1 MVGRDTT
8 GPSRGLATAAIT
20 ALAPISWGTNFV
32 VITETLPDDR
42 PLLVASMRLV
52 PPGLALVAVGWLAS
66 RWRPRA
72 GEWRRVALLS
82 LFNFGLFF
90 PLLSVAVY
98 RLPGGVAAA
107 FGGLGPLLVVGIGWL
122 VTRRSPRGIDVAVGV
137 VAALGVGLV
146 VMGPGAGF
154 DGVGLLAAL
163 GANVAF
169 AVAVVLTK
177 LFPAPSDPV
186 AATGWQ
192 LLLGGVVVAPLALLF
207 EGAPPGLT
215 AESTAGYVYLG
226 LVSTGVAY
234 VLWFRGIRRL
244 PVPAAPLLGLS
255 APVTS
260 AALGWVL
267 LDESLSVSQLL
278 GFVLALGSIAY
289 GATLADRPGPG
300 ERTGPGEGEGSAPAP
315 VPGAEAVGTA
325 PHAASDGGRER
336 THVQYVR
343 MRSCQEGAN

>member
-1 MVGRDTT
+1 MAGRTT
-8 GPSRGLATAAIT
+8 LATAMIT

-42 PLLVASMRLV
+42 PLLVATMRVV
-52 PPGLALVAVGWLAS
+52 PPSLALVAVGWLTS

-72 GEWRRVALLS
+72 GEWRRVALLA

-107 FGGLGPLLVVGIGWL
+107 FGGLGPLLVAGIAW
-122 VTRRSPRGIDVAVGV
+122 VVVRRQPRAIDVAVGV

-146 VMGPGAGF
+146 VLGPGAGF

-163 GANVAF
+163 GANVSF

-177 LFPAPSDPV
+177 TWPAPSDPV

-192 LLLGGVVVAPLALLF
+192 LLLGGLALTPLTLVV
-207 EGAPPGLT
+207 EGGPPALT
-215 AESTAGYVYLG
+215 GESAAGYAYMG

-244 PVPAAPLLGLS
+244 PAPAAPLLGLS

-289 GATLADRPGPG
+289 GATLVDRGDPGDPG
-300 ERTGPGEGEGSAPAP
+300 SEEAAAAP
-315 VPGAEAVGTA
+315 VPGAEAVGTT
-325 PHAASDGGRER
+325 PHAASDGDRPR
-336 THVQYVR
+336 TPVQYVR
-343 MRSCQEGAN
+343 MRPCQEGAN